1 MKFVRLKYFLIIS
14 AILVFSI
21 VTPCTDTAQ
30 QVTTYKT
37 QGKIKLNCVMSSEDN
52 NKLEAFKT
60 FAADIKTLLPNYD
73 ISFNFVKGD
82 LSTYETKIKVL
93 LSSNNIPDVFFSSN
107 GSLSS
112 ELLYTDSVQPIDKYL
127 DKLKFWDTVISC
139 AKVDGYKGHIYA
151 VPFDPVYYQVI
162 EINTDL
168 FQQNNIK
175 PPANFNELQTAIS
188 VFKSKGI
195 IPIALGGKDGSSVYK
210 IIEAFACTI
219 NPQIT
224 SRLIDGKENF
234 SDEAFK
240 QSSLK
245 MKELMDI
252 GAFEQN
258 FATVSEQDAANL
270 FCSGKAAMYCTSSS
284 DFKTSNAKLN
294 GKCGLLSYPSINNS
308 VKENI
313 NNMLV
318 GGVTKNSGLFVS
330 TASEHPTEAVN
341 LAIEMS
347 KHYNRYLYEK
357 QNNSAIIYIPSKLG
371 LKSAA
376 NNNLALDSLM
386 QNLANNKNT
395 SSISLLQGNSIPPA
409 ASKAIIDDSSAFMT
423 GLLSVD
429 NYTKRMDNGLKLK

>member
-1 MKFVRLKYFLIIS
+1 MKPIRLKYFLIIS
-14 AILVFSI
+14 AILIFSI
-21 VTPCTDTAQ
+21 VTPCTDTPY
-30 QVTTYKT
+30 QVTTYKN
-37 QGKIKLNCVMSSEDN
+37 QEKIKLNCVMSSEDS

-60 FAADIKTLLPNYD
+60 FATDAKTLLPNYD
-73 ISFNFVKGD
+73 ISFKFIKGD
-82 LSTYETKIKVL
+82 MSTYETKIKVL
-93 LSSNNIPDVFFSSN
+93 LSSNDTPDVFFSSE

-112 ELLYTDSVQPIDKYL
+112 ELLSTDAVQPIDKYL
-127 DKLKFWDTVISC
+127 DKLKFWDMVISS
-139 AKVDGYKGHIYA
+139 AKVDGYKGHVYA

-175 PPANFNELQTAIS
+175 PPSNFNELQTAIS
-188 VFKSKGI
+188 IFKSKGI
-195 IPIALGGKDGSSVYK
+195 VPIALGGKDGSSVYK
-210 IIEAFACTI
+210 VIEAFACTI
-219 NPQIT
+219 NPEIT
-224 SRLIDGKENF
+224 SRLTAGKENF

-240 QSSLK
+240 QSSLR

-258 FATVSEQDAANL
+258 FAAVSDQDAANL
-270 FCSGKAAMYCTSSS
+270 FYSGKAAMYCTSSA

-294 GKCGLLSYPSINNS
+294 GKCGLLCYPSINNS

-313 NNMLV
+313 NNVLI
-318 GGVTKNSGLFVS
+318 GGVNKNSGLFVS
-330 TASEHPTEAVN
+330 TASEHPLEAVN

-357 QNNSAIIYIPSKLG
+357 QNNSAVIYIPNKLG
-371 LKSAA
+371 LKSPS
-376 NNNLALDSLM
+376 NSNLGLQSLM

-395 SSISLLQGNSIPPA
+395 SLVGLLQGNSISPA